1 MDEPLPVPSTKPPDE
16 RAAGRLDSWKDIAA
30 YLKRDVSTV
39 QRWEKREAMPV
50 HRHLHDKLGSVYGF
64 RAELDAWY
72 QSRNLRVECGEDRTA
87 PLVHRLESTADGSS
101 ARIGEGI
108 LDDSTN
114 GAWTEAGSLAT
125 ASTTSPRASRWP
137 FIWLMIGA
145 GAVIAAA
152 TAVVLLERADYF
164 WRNPLADAQ
173 FRPVTDFGGT
183 EQAAAISRDGKF
195 IAFL

>member
-1 MDEPLPVPSTKPPDE
+1 MTS
-16 RAAGRLDSWKDIAA
+16 
-30 YLKRDVSTV
+30 
-39 QRWEKREAMPV
+39 
-50 HRHLHDKLGSVYGF
+50 SVRYDGF

-72 QSRNLRVECGEDRTA
+72 QSRNLRVECEEDRTA

-195 IAFL
+195 IAFLSNRDGPVDVWVTQVGTGQFHNLTHGSVRELINPSIRTLSFSPDAALVSL